1 MSPSDQAKP
10 LDKRV
15 YKGTFPTCHD
25 FSVEKSTVDSVLLL
39 IGFSAGQV
47 QLIDPI
53 KKEFSK
59 LYNEDRLIDKTKVT
73 CIKWLPSQSN
83 LFYVS
88 HSSGHLYM
96 YKEDIPCGAT
106 PPNYQLFKSGD
117 GFSVFTCKAKS
128 TRNPL
133 YRWVIGENGSPVNEF
148 TFSPDGKLLA
158 TVSQDGFMRVFNY
171 NTMELVGRMRS
182 YFGGLLCLSWSPD
195 GNFIAV
201 GGEDDLITI
210 WSMVQKRV
218 VARGQGHKSWVSVI
232 TFDPFTTSSTSD
244 LNGDN
249 DDDEDDTN
257 EHNLHDGRVNNSNNV
272 TTTATSNSI
281 IGNTTSPSASNVLG
295 SNCVQLVN
303 HHTPGTIT
311 SEPPNITYRIG
322 SVGQDGHI
330 CFWELSDDVLRQ
342 PVGRSRTSILAT
354 GGNTTGAIG
363 LPVTNDGLTTAS
375 VVGNTCK
382 KDEKEPK
389 EHKRNFSLG
398 SRNSEKNSSKSNAN
412 RNTDDPVKLLGTGQ
426 CPRLEEAPML
436 EPLICKKISFERLT
450 ALVFREDCFVTAC
463 HEGLITTWARPG
475 HGVNSTILE
484 QKENDGSTAAHFKLR
499 RSSSTVSCSC

>member
-1 MSPSDQAKP
+1 M
-10 LDKRV
+10 
-15 YKGTFPTCHD
+15 
-25 FSVEKSTVDSVLLL
+25 
-39 IGFSAGQV
+39 

-59 LYNEDRLIDKTKVT
+59 LYNEERLIDKTKVT
-73 CIKWLPSQSN
+73 CIKWLPSSSN
-83 LFYVS
+83 VFYVS
-88 HSSGHLYM
+88 HSSGQLYV
-96 YKEDIPCGAT
+96 YKEDLACGAT

-117 GFSVFTCKAKS
+117 GFSVYTCKAKS

-133 YRWVIGENGSPVNEF
+133 YRWVIGEGGSPVNEF
-148 TFSPDGKLLA
+148 NFSPDGKLLA

-171 NTMELVGRMRS
+171 NSMELVGRMRS

-232 TFDPFTTSSTSD
+232 TFDPYTTSSTSD
-244 LNGDN
+244 FNSDH
-249 DDDEDDTN
+249 DEDEDDN
-257 EHNLHDGRVNNSNNV
+257 DEHNVHNSRVNNNSSNN
-272 TTTATSNSI
+272 ATSTTNSI
-281 IGNTTSPSASNVLG
+281 IGNTTSASAAAG
-295 SNCVQLVN
+295 SNCVQLGN
-303 HHTPGTIT
+303 HHQSPHLTTAGTIT
-311 SEPPNITYRIG
+311 TSETPNITYRIG

-354 GGNTTGAIG
+354 VGNATAAIG
-363 LPVTNDGLTTAS
+363 LPVTSDNATIASATGHTSKTT
-375 VVGNTCK
+375 
-382 KDEKEPK
+382 DKEPK

-398 SRNSEKNSSKSNAN
+398 SRNSEKNSSKSNSS

-426 CPRLEEAPML
+426 CPRLEEAPTL
-436 EPLICKKISFERLT
+436 EPLICKKVSFERLT

-463 HEGLITTWARPG
+463 HEGFITTWARPG
-475 HGVNSTILE
+475 HGVSASILE
-484 QKENDGSTAAHFKLR
+484 QKENDTSATGHFKLR
-499 RSSSTVSCSC
+499 RSSSTVSLSVLVSFFISPDSSLPLKQGLDCDDATVV